1 MDSIPLIA
9 SFTAWLKMYYPN
21 LLWSVAVIVLHFIIM
36 NLTLPK
42 IQKGIKISRL
52 SEESAKRAFGIVRII
67 IGTLTLAALCIV
79 WGFDFSGLLLISTS
93 LITITGVALFANWSL
108 LSNLTAYF
116 VLLFQPTYSRGN
128 FIRIF
133 EADNFVEGTIA
144 EVNLFNI
151 KIITDDEETILYPNN
166 LLLTR
171 ITMLNPKKKLQGF
184 GKVTP
189 LVQTPPNENIEQ
201 TSKGAN

>member
-1 MDSIPLIA
+1 MDSLPLVA
-9 SFTAWLKMYYPN
+9 SLTSWLLLYYPN
-21 LLWSVAVIVLHFIIM
+21 LLWSFAVLVLHFVII
-36 NLTLPK
+36 NWTLPK
-42 IQKGIKISRL
+42 IQKGIKSSRL
-52 SEESAKRAFGIVRII
+52 NEESAKRAFGIARLVL
-67 IGTLTLAALCIV
+67 GTLTLAALCIV

-133 EADNFVEGTIA
+133 EADNFVEGQIV

-151 KIITDDEETILYPNN
+151 KLLTDEDETILYPNN

-171 ITMLNPKKKLQGF
+171 ITMLNPKTKLKGF
-184 GKVTP
+184 GKIAP
-189 LVQTPPNENIEQ
+189 LAGSAPDNHSPEKKT
-201 TSKGAN
+201 K